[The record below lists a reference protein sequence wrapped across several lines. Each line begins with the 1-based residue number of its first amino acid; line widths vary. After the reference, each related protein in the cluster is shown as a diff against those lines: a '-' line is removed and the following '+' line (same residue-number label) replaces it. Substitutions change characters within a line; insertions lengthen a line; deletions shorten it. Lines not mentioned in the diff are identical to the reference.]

1 MPEIL
6 VVVAVFPATL
16 VAAYIAQKSLLAL
29 LFRSMG
35 GPFRM
40 PAREPQAQD

>member
-16 VAAYIAQKSLLAL
+16 VAAYLAQKSLLAL
-29 LFRSMG
+29 LFRGMG
-35 GPFRM
+35 AQFRM
-40 PAREPQAQD
+40 PGREPQAQD